1 MVLLTRRNEVLRAH
15 LGMALVQMTYGGYH
29 VLTKSVLNVGMN
41 EVVFCV
47 YRDLVALAI
56 LGPFAFLQHRSV
68 GRSVRLQLNQRLFA
82 SFFLLGLTG
91 IYANQLLF
99 LLGLSFTNPTYASA
113 FQPSIPVFTF
123 ILAVALGLET
133 VNLTANEGRMKVVG
147 TVICVSGA
155 ILMVFYRGP
164 AIIGSSIYSLSN
176 YTAVGMKSQPE
187 PAGLLAS
194 GLLGFG
200 LEKWHVGVLCLIGNC
215 VCMATYFVL
224 QAPVLV
230 KYPASLSLTAYS
242 YAFGA
247 IMMVVTG
254 LFATSDYT
262 EWMLTLPEII
272 AVTYAGIVASA
283 MNYWIMTWSN
293 KILGPSMVSLYNPL
307 QPASSTLLS
316 MIFLGSAIYLGSI
329 LGGVLIIIGLYL
341 VTWARYKEMTESVPG
356 FIGGDTVTFLKEIS
370 LKKKQDDS
378 SIPLNTTSDQEFT

>member
-1 MVLLTRRNEVLRAH
+1 MRSAGRN
-15 LGMALVQMTYGGYH
+15 
-29 VLTKSVLNVGMN
+29 
-41 EVVFCV
+41 
-47 YRDLVALAI
+47 
-56 LGPFAFLQHRSV
+56 
-68 GRSVRLQLNQRLFA
+68 VRLPLNQHLFA

-123 ILAVALGLET
+123 ILAVAFGLET
-133 VNLTANEGRMKVVG
+133 VNLTANEGRMKVAG
-147 TVICVSGA
+147 TIICVSGA

-164 AIIGSSIYSLSN
+164 AIIGSSIYSPSN
-176 YTAVGMKSQPE
+176 YTAVAMKSQPE

-215 VCMATYFVL
+215 LCMATYLVL

-254 LFATSDYT
+254 LFTTNDHT

-307 QPASSTLLS
+307 QPVSSTLLS
-316 MIFLGSAIYLGSI
+316 LIFLGSTIYLGSI

-341 VTWARYKEMTESVPG
+341 VTWARYKETTESMPG
-356 FIGGDTVTFLKEIS
+356 FIGGDSGTPLEEIS

-378 SIPLNTTSDQEFT
+378 SIPLTSDLEFT